1 MAVTTE
7 PRILSPAMK
16 MADLMDLRPSL
27 PGVLARM
34 GIPFG
39 FGEQT
44 VDEVC
49 RKQDVDPETF
59 LLICSVY
66 AVDGYAPT
74 KERLRKA
81 DLRDV
86 LKYLRLSHT
95 YYMDVA
101 LNELADALK
110 TLTEPCGEKHKRIIR
125 QFFSEYK
132 DELMKHFEYEE
143 KAVFP
148 YAEAILHHGR
158 LTDDDYEENHSH
170 MEEKLADLK
179 SLLMKYLPPEC
190 GQQDICRAL
199 SCIYSLQEDIARH
212 ILVED
217 GVLVPIVNRKLH
229 TDLEG
234 GDETPRTEGEALS
247 AREKEIL
254 VCVAKGLLNK
264 EIADLCNL
272 SIHTVITHRKNI
284 TRKTGIKTAP
294 GLTVYAL
301 LNNLIDINTIE

>member
-34 GIPFG
+34 GLPFG

-301 LNNLIDINTIE
+301 LNNLIDINTFE

>member
-1 MAVTTE
+1 MGA
-7 PRILSPAMK
+7 SPELHLLTSAMK

-44 VDEVC
+44 VEEVC
-49 RKQDVDPETF
+49 RRQRVDPETF

-66 AVDGYAPT
+66 AVDGYVPT
-74 KERLRKA
+74 KDRLRKA

-110 TLTEPCGEKHKRIIR
+110 ALTEPCGEMHKHIIR
-125 QFFSEYK
+125 RFFSEYK
-132 DELMKHFEYEE
+132 EELMKHFEYEE
-143 KAVFP
+143 KTVFP

-158 LTDDDYEENHSH
+158 LTDDDYGENHSH

-179 SLLMKYLPPEC
+179 SLVMKYLPSEC

-217 GVLVPIVNRKLH
+217 GVLVPIVNTRLH
-229 TDLEG
+229 TDLETT
-234 GDETPRTEGEALS
+234 DDAPRSEGETLS

-254 VCVAKGLLNK
+254 VCVAKGMLNK
-264 EIADLCNL
+264 EIADRCNL

-284 TRKTGIKTAP
+284 TRKTGIKTVA

>member
-1 MAVTTE
+1 MGAG
-7 PRILSPAMK
+7 PDLHLLSSAMK
-16 MADLMDLRPSL
+16 MADLVDLRPSL

-44 VDEVC
+44 VEEVC
-49 RKQDVDPETF
+49 RRQGVDPETF

-66 AVDGYAPT
+66 AVDGYVPT

-95 YYMDVA
+95 FYMDVA
-101 LNELADALK
+101 LNELAEALK

-132 DELMKHFEYEE
+132 DELTKHFEYEE
-143 KAVFP
+143 KTVFP

-158 LTDDDYEENHSH
+158 LTDDDYGENHSH

-179 SLLMKYLPPEC
+179 SLVMKYLPPEC

-229 TDLEG
+229 TDLESG
-234 GDETPRTEGEALS
+234 EEAPKSEGEALS

-264 EIADLCNL
+264 EIADQCNL

-301 LNNLIDINTIE
+301 LNNLIDINTFE

>member
-1 MAVTTE
+1 MGA
-7 PRILSPAMK
+7 SPELHLLTSAMK

-44 VDEVC
+44 VEEVC

-66 AVDGYAPT
+66 AVDGYLPT

-86 LKYLRLSHT
+86 LKYLRRSHA

-101 LNELADALK
+101 LKELADALK

-132 DELMKHFEYEE
+132 DELAKHFEYEE
-143 KAVFP
+143 KTVFP

-158 LTDDDYEENHSH
+158 LADDDYGENHSH

-179 SLLMKYLPPEC
+179 SLLMKYLPAEC

-229 TDLEG
+229 TDLESRE
-234 GDETPRTEGEALS
+234 DTPRSEGEALS

-254 VCVAKGLLNK
+254 VCVAKGMLNK
-264 EIADLCNL
+264 EIADRCNL

-284 TRKTGIKTAP
+284 TRKTGIKTTP

-301 LNNLIDINTIE
+301 LNNLIDINTFE

>member
-16 MADLMDLRPSL
+16 MADLVDLRPSL

-49 RKQDVDPETF
+49 RRQDVDPETF

-301 LNNLIDINTIE
+301 LNNLIDINTFE